1 MSMSSSGFGGSL
13 DAAQDAHTD
22 TQLPLITSIP
32 SALPWTPV
40 AAPHIL
46 HPGHIDNYL
55 PNCDSSIFQIVKKY
69 GSIIRLDFG
78 AVHSILITGLP
89 YIKEALVYQ
98 EQNFVNRP
106 ILPIQKRIFDNKG
119 KFHDQNKKHIFD
131 IPVASESVSN
141 TPRTRP
147 LIESLPL
154 KETEWPHFLLKSPP
168 QGTWPGQ
175 L

>member
-1 MSMSSSGFGGSL
+1 MQPKTHTHTHRFHSL
-13 DAAQDAHTD
+13 QASPLHPPPHT
-22 TQLPLITSIP
+22 PL
-32 SALPWTPV
+32 

-46 HPGHIDNYL
+46 HLGHIDVYIL
-55 PNCDSSIFQIVKKY
+55 NCDSSIFQVVKKY
-69 GSIIRLDFG
+69 GNIIRLDFG
-78 AVHSILITGLP
+78 VLHSIVITGLP
-89 YIKEALVYQ
+89 YIKEALVDQ

-106 ILPIQKRIFDNKG
+106 MIPLQKHIFNNKG

-131 IPVASESVSN
+131 IPVASEIASN

-147 LIESLPL
+147 LMESLPL
-154 KETEWPHFLLKSPP
+154 KEMEWPHFLLKSPP